1 LGKLHIAKNQFLK
14 WMYAFGGYVFR
25 DWAQALPLA
34 VRTQCMNLVYLG
46 WSGTCNRL
54 ATHVRRYCQGI
65 IFTDIIENIVGT
77 VGGYRWDLF
86 YRLRRL
92 SCLFDKTNRIM
103 LKGREPSA
111 SMALPQPGW
120 GRLKF
125 SGPFGC
131 RMPARR
137 AARAGR
143 SYWFACFDSI
153 VLVTEAWE
161 GCGSHDSL

>member
-1 LGKLHIAKNQFLK
+1 
-14 WMYAFGGYVFR
+14 
-25 DWAQALPLA
+25 
-34 VRTQCMNLVYLG
+34 
-46 WSGTCNRL
+46 
-54 ATHVRRYCQGI
+54 
-65 IFTDIIENIVGT
+65 
-77 VGGYRWDLF
+77 
-86 YRLRRL
+86 
-92 SCLFDKTNRIM
+92 M

-161 GCGSHDSL
+161 GCGSHDSLRMGSRCRSGPSRSVIGRARIVRGLPGGSLGRAGRQHRSCLVSASPWRALLSHNQKLRSTWALRRAPPRGRSRQEGAPSG